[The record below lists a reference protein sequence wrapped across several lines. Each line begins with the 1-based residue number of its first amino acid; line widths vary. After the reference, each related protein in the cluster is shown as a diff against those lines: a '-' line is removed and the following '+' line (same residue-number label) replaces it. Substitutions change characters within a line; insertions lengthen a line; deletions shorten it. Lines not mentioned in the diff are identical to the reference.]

1 MNLKNALKIAVLI
14 ILLQPLISA
23 KNYTGP
29 TKLKNKHVDHIS
41 ILGPAKLKNVT
52 AQSLT
57 ITGPLK
63 FESLR
68 ASGDTNITGPIEKGN
83 DGHFANLTVTGP
95 SIMNNVSCSN
105 LSATGPATLTNTDV
119 RGNATLVGPLTTTS
133 CTFKTITITA
143 DKINLHDTQTGTVII
158 KKNNPGSGFFSW
170 FFDLFGCSTPQQERS
185 ETMTLSGTTTI
196 QGDLT
201 FESGKGHLII
211 MPEAQVTGTIKGAMV
226 EKR

>member
-1 MNLKNALKIAVLI
+1 MNLKNVLKIAGLI
-14 ILLQPLISA
+14 ISLQPLISA

-29 TKLKNKHVDHIS
+29 TKLKNKHVDHVS

-52 AQSLT
+52 AQSLR

-68 ASGDTNITGPIEKGN
+68 VSGDTKITGPIEKSSNGQ
-83 DGHFANLTVTGP
+83 FENLTITGP
-95 SIMNNVSCSN
+95 SRMNNVSCTN

-119 RGNATLVGPLTTTS
+119 RGNATLVGSLTTTT

-143 DKINLHDTQTGTVII
+143 DNINFNDTKTGTVLV

-170 FFDLFGCSTPQQERS
+170 FFELFGYNSPQEYS
-185 ETMTLSGTTTI
+185 ETMTLFGTTTI
-196 QGDLT
+196 KGNLT

-211 MPEAQVTGTIKGAMV
+211 MPDAQVTGTIKGAMV